1 MLTLA
6 NSGSRRMELQ
16 SNGWSAKTSDGS
28 LSCQYEYGI
37 MITKEGP
44 MILTSQGEE
53 GTHECFALAYTS
65 YSNFK

>member
-1 MLTLA
+1 M
-6 NSGSRRMELQ
+6 Q
-16 SNGWSAKTSDGS
+16 SNGWSAKTRDGS

-37 MITKEGP
+37 VITKEGP